1 MLNLGTVRPGST
13 IYIPFDTFAGSTGAS
28 VTASGL
34 AVGDIKIYKAGS
46 TTERAS
52 TSGFTLLDTDG
63 IDFDTLTGLHGFSI
77 DLSDNTTS
85 GFYTCGSRFMV
96 AVSSITVDSQTVS
109 FWIATFDIGY
119 PGAIINTTIA
129 TLASQ
134 TSFTLTNAPAE
145 ASALVGCPVIIHD
158 IASGVQLGHA
168 VISAYAV
175 TTKTVTLSA
184 ATTFTAAAG
193 DNISIFPPSN
203 ARWIGNAL
211 PSAATIGT
219 VSSVTAVA
227 TGGITAASIA
237 ADAIGASEL
246 AADAAT
252 EIATAVWAA
261 ATRQLTGSQT
271 FNLTGDITGNLSGSV
286 GSVTADVSTALD
298 DLVIRTGTAQTGST
312 STTLVLDASA
322 SASNNFYNGSTVV
335 ITGGTGAGQVR
346 GIKDYVGSTKVATV
360 NTWTTT
366 PDNTSTFMIFA
377 TAEMVNANLLEL
389 NYDAPT
395 VSGLGSLG
403 TDYSSN
409 GFVESRVNA
418 MLSNTITSSALA
430 TTAVDEI
437 RDAILADSTPFNGAS
452 IAAILADT
460 GTDIPSSIAALPT
473 AADNADAVWDEA
485 KAGHVGAGSFG
496 EEVQAHALSSEIGAL
511 NDLSA
516 AEVNAE
522 VDAALAD
529 YDPPTRA
536 ELTTDTN
543 SILTRLGTPAGADV
557 SADIAAV
564 KAETAAIIVDTG
576 TDIPALLADI
586 QGATFDTA
594 TDSLEAIRNRGDA
607 AWTTGGGGTNPILL
621 QNTTIATLAS
631 QTSFTLTAGSADN
644 DAYNNAIII
653 ITDQSTS
660 TQKAVGYISD
670 YVGSTKTVTLAA
682 DPAIFTM
689 AVGDT
694 VDIVAAH
701 ALLATI
707 VADTN
712 ELQTNQGDWAT
723 ATGFSTHSAA
733 DVRTEMDSN
742 STQLAAILADTGT
755 DIPALIGAL
764 NDLSAAQVN
773 AEVDT
778 ALGDYDGPTL
788 DELVGLF
795 QLAMRSDSAV
805 ETDRAALLT
814 LVNANEGSGAG
825 DYSAIT
831 DSLEA
836 SQAEHDQTQTDI
848 SGISAGTNPTLL
860 QTTTI
865 ATLAS
870 QTSFTLTAGS
880 ADDDAYN
887 SQIIVV
893 VDQSTSTQKA
903 VGIILDYTGSS
914 KTVTLDGDPGIFT
927 MAVGDTVHIIATSP
941 AASAPSAAAIAD
953 AVLAEAIADHSGTA
967 GSLAEFISDTLTDTS
982 TTIPAQISGLENLSA
997 AEVNAEVDAALADY
1011 DPPTRAELTTDI
1023 GTVTTAISALNDP
1036 SAAAIADAVW
1046 DEVMSGHSTAGTT
1059 GAEMQSHA
1067 TTSEVS
1073 TLLSLSQPMQIA
1085 STTIGTVNS
1094 QTNFT
1099 LSGGP
1104 TDDDILNNSMIII
1117 TSALSSSNKFPV
1129 RITDFVGATRTVT
1142 IETAPPFTLAGGET
1156 VTVWAKIGSSLTA
1169 AEIRAEMDSNSTQL
1183 AAIVADTN
1191 ELQTNQGDWATATG
1205 FSTHSAA
1212 DVRTEMDSNS
1222 TQLAAIVADTNEIQT
1237 DLANGGRLDL
1247 IFDAILA
1254 DTAEL
1259 QTDDIPGLIA
1269 ALNDVAATDIVSGGA
1284 ITTSGGAVSTVTNV
1298 TNQVTANMTSI
1309 SGSATAADNL
1319 EASALVIITGTAQ
1332 TGTLSTTQMSTNL
1345 SEATDDHYIGRVI
1358 IWTSGNLLGQAS
1370 DITDYAGT
1378 NGVLTFSALTEAPQN
1393 GDTFVIV

>member
-1 MLNLGTVRPGST
+1 MGLALRQS
-13 IYIPFDTFAGSTGAS
+13 
-28 VTASGL
+28 TASQEIPLGYLLDSTDGNSEETGL
-34 AVGDIKIYKAGS
+34 TIANTDIKIWKNGATTLANKNSGGATHISNGIYYAVLDATDTNTVGPMVVFAHVSGALPVRVECHVYEEAIFDSLFGASAAGFNS
-46 TTERAS
+46 S
-52 TSGFTLLDTDG
+52 QQ
-63 IDFDTLTGLHGFSI
+63 
-77 DLSDNTTS
+77 
-85 GFYTCGSRFMV
+85 V
-96 AVSSITVDSQTVS
+96 AVGS
-109 FWIATFDIGY
+109 IAT
-119 PGAIINTTIA
+119 GAITATSIA
-129 TLASQ
+129 TDA
-134 TSFTLTNAPAE
+134 
-145 ASALVGCPVIIHD
+145 
-158 IASGVQLGHA
+158 
-168 VISAYAV
+168 
-175 TTKTVTLSA
+175 
-184 ATTFTAAAG
+184 
-193 DNISIFPPSN
+193 
-203 ARWIGNAL
+203 
-211 PSAATIGT
+211 
-219 VSSVTAVA
+219 
-227 TGGITAASIA
+227 ITAAKIA
-237 ADAIGASEL
+237 ANAIGASEL
-246 AADAAT
+246 ASDAAT
-252 EIATAVWAA
+252 EIATAVWAS
-261 ATRQLTGSQT
+261 ATRVLTANTNLNDPTAAAIRAEIDSNSTQLAAILADTGTDIPASIAAL
-271 FNLTGDITGNLSGSV
+271 NDLSAAEVNAEVDAAIADAGLADLTSLI
-286 GSVTADVSTALD
+286 
-298 DLVIRTGTAQTGST
+298 IRSGTAQAGS
-312 STTLVLDASA
+312 STTITLDASA
-322 SASNNFYNGSTVV
+322 SATNDLYNKAGIV

-346 GIKDYVGSTKVATV
+346 SIADYVGSTKVATV
-360 NTWTTT
+360 NSWATT
-366 PDNTSTFMIFA
+366 PDATSTFVIFA
-377 TAEMVNANLLEL
+377 TAEFVNSNLIQV
-389 NYDAPT
+389 NYDGPT
-395 VSGLGSLG
+395 ASGLANVGS
-403 TDYSSN
+403 DYSSN
-409 GFVESRVNA
+409 GFVESRVNS

-473 AADNADAVWDEA
+473 AAENADAVWDEA

-496 EEVQAHALSSEIGAL
+496 EEVQAHALSSEISAL

-516 AEVNAE
+516 ADVNAE
-522 VDAALAD
+522 VDTALTD

-536 ELTTDTN
+536 ELTTDIN
-543 SILTRLGTPAGADV
+543 SILTLLGTPAGADV
-557 SADIAAV
+557 SADIAAI
-564 KAETAAIIVDTG
+564 KSETAAILVDTG
-576 TDIPALLADI
+576 TDIPAILADI

-644 DAYNNAIII
+644 DAYNNAIIV

-660 TQKAVGYISD
+660 AQKAVGYISD
-670 YVGSTKTVTLAA
+670 YVGSTRTVTLAA
-682 DPAIFTM
+682 DPGIFTM

-733 DVRTEMDSN
+733 DVRTEIDAN

-755 DIPALIGAL
+755 DIPALIAAL
-764 NDLSAAQVN
+764 NDLSAAEVN

-778 ALGDYDGPTL
+778 ALSDYDAPTL

-805 ETDRAALLT
+805 ETDRAALLA
-814 LVNANEGSGAG
+814 LINANEGSGAG

-836 SQAEHDQTQTDI
+836 SQAEHDATQTDI
-848 SGISAGTNPTLL
+848 GGISAGTNPTLL

-914 KTVTLDGDPGIFT
+914 KTVTLDGDPGVFT

-953 AVLAEAIADHSGTA
+953 AVLTEAIADHSGTA
-967 GSLAEFISDTLTDTS
+967 GSLAAFISDTLTDTGTS
-982 TTIPAQISGLENLSA
+982 IPAQISGLENLSA

-1023 GTVTTAISALNDP
+1023 GTVTTAISALNDL
-1036 SAAAIADAVW
+1036 SAAEAADAVW

-1059 GAEMQSHA
+1059 GAEIQSHV
-1067 TTSEVS
+1067 TTAEMAAAFA
-1073 TLLSLSQPMQIA
+1073 LNEPMRILN
-1085 STTIGTVNS
+1085 TTIATVNS

-1099 LSGGP
+1099 LTAGP
-1104 TDDDILNNSMIII
+1104 DYDDILNGQMAIIEDFS
-1117 TSALSSSNKFPV
+1117 TDRNQWV
-1129 RITDFVGATRTVT
+1129 VEITDYVASSKTVT
-1142 IETAPPFTLAGGET
+1142 IASAPPFTIVGSTLNP
-1156 VTVWAKIGSSLTA
+1156 IGIWGTLDSGATA

-1191 ELQTNQGDWATATG
+1191 ELQGNQGDWATATG

-1212 DVRTEMDSNS
+1212 DVRTEIDANS
-1222 TQLAAIVADTNEIQT
+1222 TQLA
-1237 DLANGGRLDL
+1237 
-1247 IFDAILA
+1247 AILA

-1259 QTDDIPGLIA
+1259 QGDLTDGGRLDLLIDAILVDTGTSIPALIA
-1269 ALNDVAATDIVSGGA
+1269 ALNDIAATDIVSGGA
-1284 ITTSGGAVSTVTNV
+1284 ITTSGGAVSTVTSV
-1298 TNQVTANMTSI
+1298 TNQVTANMTAI
-1309 SGSATAADNL
+1309 SGSSTAADNL
-1319 EASALVIITGTAQ
+1319 EASSLVIITGTAQ
-1332 TGTLSTTQMSTNL
+1332 TGTLSTTQMSSNL
-1345 SEATDDHYIGRVI
+1345 SETTDDHYIGRII
-1358 IWTSGNLLGQAS
+1358 IWTSGNLTGQAT
-1370 DITDYAGT
+1370 DITDYVGT
-1378 NGVLTFSALTEAPQN
+1378 NGVLTFSAVTEAPSN
-1393 GDTFVIV
+1393 GDTFIIV